1 MIPRLGLLGGMFD
14 PVHKGHVAAAR
25 YARDLLQLDCVKMLP
40 CNQPNHRAAGNA
52 SAQQRLAMLELALSD
67 EDLIEADAL
76 ELNRGGVSYSIDT
89 LMHFSRESVASQVV
103 FILGIDAMNTITKWH
118 RWQEMFEYCHFLV
131 LGRENRE
138 LNLDTREAI
147 TLNSREV
154 MTANELFDRA
164 SGSVYIASEFS
175 FEASSSYVREL
186 LSRKVSLENLLPEKV
201 DSYIKS
207 NNLYCA
213 WPGAGKTDEGK

>member
-25 YARDLLQLDCVKMLP
+25 YARDLLQLNCVKMLP

-52 SAQQRLAMLELALSD
+52 SAEQRLAMLELALAD

-76 ELNRGGVSYSIDT
+76 ELKRGGVSYSIDT
-89 LMHFSRESVASQVV
+89 LIHFSQESIAAQLV
-103 FILGIDAMNTITKWH
+103 FILGIDAMNSITKWH

-138 LNLDTREAI
+138 LNPETQEAI
-147 TLNSREV
+147 TLNAGVVARPD
-154 MTANELFDRA
+154 ELFDRA
-164 SGSVYIASEFS
+164 NGSVYFANEFS
-175 FEASSSYVREL
+175 FEASSSRVREL
-186 LSRKVSLENLLPEKV
+186 LTRKDSVDNLLPAKV
-201 DSYIKS
+201 DNYIKS
-207 NNLYCA
+207 NSLYCV
-213 WPGAGKTDEGK
+213 